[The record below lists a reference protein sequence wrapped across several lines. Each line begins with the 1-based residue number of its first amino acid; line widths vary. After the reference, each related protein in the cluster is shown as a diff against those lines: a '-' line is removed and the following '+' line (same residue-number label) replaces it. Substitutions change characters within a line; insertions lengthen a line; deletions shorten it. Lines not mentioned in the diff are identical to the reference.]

1 MDNIETG
8 KDYARIVINTIIEG
22 ELDIPE
28 EERMDTA
35 HIHFLTKE
43 IEKMADDTW
52 MDYITGDRESFMF
65 TEEEMYL
72 IWERSGLA
80 YTDHLL
86 NELVDKGMVEVGIGV
101 SGDLLYKATE
111 EAKRVIESIDNPS
124 KNKRKRKK

>member
-8 KDYARIVINTIIEG
+8 KDYARIVINTIVES

-35 HIHFLTKE
+35 HIHYLSRE

-52 MDYITGDRESFMF
+52 MEYIMGDRESFMF
-65 TEEEMYL
+65 TGEEMFK
-72 IWERSGLA
+72 IWERAGMA

-86 NELVDKGMVEVGIGV
+86 NELIDKGMVEVGIAVDG
-101 SGDLLYKATE
+101 GLLYKATE
-111 EAKRVIESIDNPS
+111 EARKIVESLDKPKS
-124 KNKRKRKK
+124 NKRKRKK